1 MRAPEEGLLTEK
13 SGRVC
18 NQGRNDQG
26 HHAHQFDK
34 NVEGWARS
42 VLEGVANGVADGCIV
57 GFRALRTRCRRA
69 SRSRHLRMTSWRCPR
84 HHRRWT

>member
-18 NQGRNDQG
+18 NQWRNDQG

-42 VLEGVANGVADGCIV
+42 VLEGVANGVADDGCIV
-57 GFRALRTRCRRA
+57 GFRAFWKHGAVGHFVAATFE
-69 SRSRHLRMTSWRCPR
+69 
-84 HHRRWT
+84 